1 MGSTLIG
8 IEFDLDDQVSPW
20 GDTISWEERLFAH
33 RPVANCFTNL
43 RWIEQITLLKENAL
57 LNELINHFDLSQ
69 ESQWD
74 EIEAQRDEIEAQRDL
89 VQEQKELI
97 EHTHHDITSSIDYA
111 MRLQDAPDLMPIS
124 HYEEMSPFHTT
135 EVQLE
140 AGDQLYLFSDGYA
153 NQFGGEKRKKFK
165 YKAFRQL
172 ITEYA
177 DLSMPRQQ
185 QVLSDTIR
193 EWQGKNEQTDDMVI
207 VGIRI

>member
-1 MGSTLIG
+1 
-8 IEFDLDDQVSPW
+8 
-20 GDTISWEERLFAH
+20 
-33 RPVANCFTNL
+33 
-43 RWIEQITLLKENAL
+43 
-57 LNELINHFDLSQ
+57 
-69 ESQWD
+69 
-74 EIEAQRDEIEAQRDL
+74 
-89 VQEQKELI
+89 
-97 EHTHHDITSSIDYA
+97 

-153 NQFGGEKRKKFK
+153 DQFGGEQRKKFK

-193 EWQGKNEQTDDMVI
+193 
-207 VGIRI
+207 